1 MPITRCKKSTND
13 QVGVKMKAREVVS
26 DPRHDNV
33 PDVVVGQ
40 VVLREGD
47 VGCHHHPDPAGDQP
61 VLVEDDTGGDHEA
74 RVREEPGVVNI
85 EKFP

>member
-1 MPITRCKKSTND
+1 MY
-13 QVGVKMKAREVVS
+13 
-26 DPRHDNV
+26 DNV
-33 PDVVVGQ
+33 PDVVVGEI
-40 VVLREGD
+40 VLGEGD
-47 VGCHHHPDPAGDQP
+47 VGGHHHPHPAGNKP